1 MSELTL
7 HTGAVRC
14 TVDEVLGVP
23 TPPPTDTWYPLDHG
37 RFLSETRDQL
47 KAVGF
52 EVVRE
57 NHALAGN
64 GNRYFGVLDLKNENS
79 HEDYSWVVG
88 LRNSHDRSFAAAVA
102 GGTRVFVCDNLAFS
116 GEVMLQRKHT
126 KHAERDLRHL
136 TTQLVGHLGGL
147 FTATGKRIEA
157 YKDRELTA
165 PDAHHLLISAI
176 DARAITPSSLPG
188 VLDAWRHPQHE
199 EFKPRTAWSL
209 FNAFTE
215 GNGGMPA
222 TPMMVKRNVAL
233 HGLFDGFC
241 DLVHK

>member
-1 MSELTL
+1 MSNLTL

-52 EVVRE
+52 DVVRE
-57 NHALAGN
+57 NHALAGE
-64 GNRYFGVLDLKNENS
+64 GARYFGVLDLKNEAS
-79 HEDYSWVVG
+79 RDDYSWVVG
-88 LRNSHDRSFAAAVA
+88 LRNSHDRTFSAAVA

-126 KHAERDLRHL
+126 KFAQRDIKSL
-136 TTQLVGHLGGL
+136 TSQLVGQLGDL
-147 FTATGKRIEA
+147 FTATGNRIEA
-157 YKDRELTA
+157 YKSRELSA

-176 DARAITPSSLPG
+176 DARAIMPSALPE
-188 VLDAWRHPQHE
+188 VLENWRHPRHE
-199 EFKPRTAWSL
+199 EFLPRTAWSL
-209 FNAFTE
+209 MNAMTT
-215 GNGGMPA
+215 GNGSMPP
-222 TPMMVKRNVAL
+222 TPTMVKRNTAL
-233 HGLFDGFC
+233 HGVFDGFC